1 MPSPQQ
7 NKTPSFPVE
16 AFGEIAPA
24 VERMAAYCQVAPEM
38 IGSLVLSTTS
48 ALVQA
53 LVNVSEAT
61 FDTGCPSSINILV
74 VAGTGERKSTA
85 LNVVG
90 RPMREGIRGGAN
102 NRDSMILQDV
112 TVDGLASLLVNVC
125 PSCTVIASE
134 ASMLFGGHA
143 MNKENLARFL
153 GIASALFSGEAF
165 SRTRVAGHSS
175 AEERRLN
182 LTLISQP
189 IVAMEFLSSAMVM
202 QQGFGN
208 RFLYCAPPSLV
219 GSRAYADIDLTNDP
233 AYLSYCARIRSM
245 ASQEWI
251 IDPITGGVVP
261 RTMRMTPEAKEA
273 WITLHDVLEAEA
285 GPGGQYADH
294 VGYTIRFAE
303 QVKRI
308 AALLALLDDPTA
320 EFISEDVMV
329 RAIELG
335 DYYFDV
341 ARQLFT
347 MAPANKDELDAR
359 SLLDW
364 MRNKQLSE
372 NLRAIPVRLIYK
384 DGPRSARP
392 SKRARE
398 LLELLESRGEIA
410 QYDGAIVYGGGDKKR
425 SAQNYEVI
433 NP

>member
-1 MPSPQQ
+1 
-7 NKTPSFPVE
+7 
-16 AFGEIAPA
+16 
-24 VERMAAYCQVAPEM
+24 M
-38 IGSLVLSTTS
+38 IGSLVLGMTS
-48 ALVQA
+48 ALVQP
-53 LVNVSEAT
+53 LVNVSEAA
-61 FDTGCPSSINILV
+61 FDTGCPSSINIMV
-74 VAGTGERKSTA
+74 IAGTGERKSTA

-90 RPMREGIRGGAN
+90 RPMREGLRGGAN
-102 NRDSMILQDV
+102 NRGSMTLQDV

-125 PSCTVIASE
+125 PSCTVVVPE

-143 MNKENLARFL
+143 MNKENLVRFL
-153 GIASALFSGEAF
+153 GVASALFSGESF

-175 AEERRLN
+175 AEDRRLN

-189 IVAMEFLSSAMVM
+189 VVAMEFLSSSMVM

-219 GSRAYADIDLTNDP
+219 GRRAYADIDLTKDI
-233 AYLSYCARIRSM
+233 AYLDYCARGRSI
-245 ASQEWI
+245 ASQEWN
-251 IDPITGGVVP
+251 IDPVTGGIIP
-261 RTMRMTPEAKEA
+261 RTVRMTPEAKAA
-273 WITLHDVLEAEA
+273 WVILHDVLEAEA

-308 AALLALLDDPTA
+308 AVVLAILDDPNA
-320 EFISEDVMV
+320 ELISEAVML

-335 DYYFDV
+335 DYYFDT

-347 MAPANKDELDAR
+347 MAPANKDELDA
-359 SLLDW
+359 SGLLEW

-372 NLRAIPVRLIYK
+372 NLRAVPVRLIYK

-410 QYDGAIVYGGGDKKR
+410 QYDETIVYGGDDKKR
-425 SAQNYEVI
+425 SNQNYRVVA
-433 NP
+433 P